1 MKTKNRKTVKTRNR
15 FDLATGESER
25 AGHMPDYGST
35 RRNAGHHQF
44 DGSVGVGGHGAGLLS
59 DDDFDAWITTLLEK
73 NFDMTPIDFDMSGSN
88 ILDNK
93 NKRKKS
99 RHTKE
104 HIQALNFVFEQ
115 CNRPNKNK
123 IKELC
128 EKLNMERSQIK
139 IWFQNRRS
147 HLKVEMDSHQ
157 NLILKG
163 ENHMLQVERRT
174 LQAKLDSQVCSKCCC
189 NYKDE
194 LRKENATLRE
204 KIHDIH
210 QALNRTFLTS
220 QHIQRYTGVRT
231 SDPSLLSAIND
242 PSSLFNVLESGL
254 SSYFTTIPI
263 IPQGNAP
270 QSDIIFESS
279 SLAFHQGF

>member
-1 MKTKNRKTVKTRNR
+1 MRGN
-15 FDLATGESER
+15 
-25 AGHMPDYGST
+25 
-35 RRNAGHHQF
+35 HQF
-44 DGSVGVGGHGAGLLS
+44 DGGVGVGGHGAGLLS
-59 DDDFDAWITTLLEK
+59 DDDFDAWITTLLEE
-73 NFDMTPIDFDMSGSN
+73 NVDMTPIDHDMGDSN

-104 HIQALNFVFEQ
+104 QIQALNSVFEQ
-115 CNRPNKNK
+115 CNRPNENK

-128 EKLNMERSQIK
+128 EKLNMKRSQIK

-147 HLKVEMDSHQ
+147 HLKLKCLKQVEMDGHH

-163 ENHMLQVERRT
+163 ENHMLQIERKT
-174 LQAKLDSQVCSKCCC
+174 LQAKLDSQMCSKCCS
-189 NYKDE
+189 NYEDE

-204 KIHDIH
+204 KIHVIH
-210 QALNRTFLTS
+210 QALNRGFLTS
-220 QHIQRYTGVRT
+220 QHVQRYTGIGT
-231 SDPSLLSAIND
+231 SDPSLLSAVNG
-242 PSSLFNVLESGL
+242 PSSSVNVLESGL
-254 SSYFTTIPI
+254 LSYSTTIPI

-279 SLAFHQGF
+279 PLAFYQGF